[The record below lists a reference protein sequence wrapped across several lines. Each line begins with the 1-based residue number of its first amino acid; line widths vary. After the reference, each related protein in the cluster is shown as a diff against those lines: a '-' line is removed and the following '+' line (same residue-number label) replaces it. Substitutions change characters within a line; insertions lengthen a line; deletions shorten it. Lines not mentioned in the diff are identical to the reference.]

1 MRKLPELTEEEYK
14 VVDKMTHMIVRKM
27 LRDPM
32 RMVNNTAGTSRER
45 VLKFAIRKLFK
56 LQEESIDE

>member
-1 MRKLPELTEEEYK
+1 MRKLPDISEEEYK
-14 VVDKMTHMIVRKM
+14 VMERMTHMIVRKL

-45 VLKFAIRKLFK
+45 VLKYAIRKLFK